1 VRESLKRL
9 GTTGA
14 GLFAIAIRLSQAA
27 ALLSR
32 AFWLAWAPIAYSTR
46 DGERARRLYARALT
60 YFLLAGSTVALAT
73 SLAAPWIVRALAA
86 ATYAIG
92 VVATSESGAASLL
105 LRGILIPLYLIALWP
120 AGFFVRGELRGW
132 RGFFARVRL
141 AHP

>member
-1 VRESLKRL
+1 MLRFCSAWILPVLYRV
-9 GTTGA
+9 
-14 GLFAIAIRLSQAA
+14 
-27 ALLSR
+27 ALR
-32 AFWLAWAPIAYSTR
+32 RVAVPFEW
-46 DGERARRLYARALT
+46 RRLA
-60 YFLLAGSTVALAT
+60 TVLG
-73 SLAAPWIVRALAA
+73 LAA